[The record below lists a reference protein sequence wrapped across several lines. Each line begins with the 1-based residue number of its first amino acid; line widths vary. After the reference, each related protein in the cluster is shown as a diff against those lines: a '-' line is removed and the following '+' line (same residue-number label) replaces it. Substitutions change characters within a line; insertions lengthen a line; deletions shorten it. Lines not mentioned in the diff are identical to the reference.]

1 MNLNLDKASCKS
13 HAQIQEYSYS
23 SKNIDSLTKELDLD
37 LVEIY
42 KTLDF
47 HSFFLLFK
55 NCIDQCCKLAT
66 PKCSKRNPINNPWI
80 TDAIIDAVEH
90 KNELFLAWHQSKKNE
105 KDPGN
110 KNLYLKF
117 NKYRYCLKKIIKEQ
131 KARYYKNKIIENSTN
146 RKKNMGDHKSASRK
160 KEEIH
165 TTTIYGRWNTYP
177 RKANYS

>member
-1 MNLNLDKASCKS
+1 MYLNLDKASCKS

-23 SKNIDSLTKELDLD
+23 TKNIDSLTKELDFD

-47 HSFFLLFK
+47 DSFFLFYK

-66 PKCSKRNPINNPWI
+66 PKCSKRNPINNTWI

-90 KNELFLAWHQSKKNE
+90 KNELFLAWHKSKKNE

-117 NKYRYCLKKIIKEQ
+117 NKYRYCIKKILK
-131 KARYYKNKIIENSTN
+131 N
-146 RKKNMGDHKSASRK
+146 RKLDITKIKL
-160 KEEIH
+160 
-165 TTTIYGRWNTYP
+165 
-177 RKANYS
+177 